1 MIRSMTFFVTV
12 SLLFISISYAEI
24 YSWTD
29 NSGTIHFTEDINT
42 VPEKLRNTVRKIG
55 DNEQPQPDVKT
66 NAANGIQPGASA
78 ANTVETQTT
87 GDIYDGKS
95 YEQWQQE
102 LADSEAALIRVR
114 QRIDELADLLKFARA
129 KSEEQKYLFAEYNP
143 LLEKFKIMKAEYY
156 KLVEAARKAGLTVN
170 IQEQ

>member
-1 MIRSMTFFVTV
+1 MTIFVLLSSV
-12 SLLFISISYAEI
+12 SFAET

-29 NSGTIHFTEDINT
+29 KAGTVHFTEDLGT
-42 VPEKLRNTVRKIG
+42 VPAKLRTTVHKVSEI
-55 DNEQPQPDVKT
+55 EQPRAEPGANT
-66 NAANGIQPGASA
+66 ANGIQPGAGA
-78 ANTVETQTT
+78 ANAAEMQSS
-87 GDIYDGKS
+87 GGIYDGKS

-114 QRIDELADLLKFARA
+114 QRIDELADLLKHARA

-143 LLEKFKIMKAEYY
+143 LLEKFKAMKAEYY
-156 KLVEAARKAGLTVN
+156 QLVAAARKAGLTVN